1 MVYAICLYFVGFS
14 SIRSYS
20 YSFPHTKNIVVI
32 RARELNEY
40 SYDRPSFESA
50 SNNSKARNFMF

>member
-14 SIRSYS
+14 SIRSYG
-20 YSFPHTKNIVVI
+20 YSFPHTKNIVM

-40 SYDRPSFESA
+40 SYDRPSF
-50 SNNSKARNFMF
+50 

>member
-20 YSFPHTKNIVVI
+20 YIFAHTKNIVI
-32 RARELNEY
+32 RARELIEY
-40 SYDRPSFESA
+40 SYDRLAF
-50 SNNSKARNFMF
+50 